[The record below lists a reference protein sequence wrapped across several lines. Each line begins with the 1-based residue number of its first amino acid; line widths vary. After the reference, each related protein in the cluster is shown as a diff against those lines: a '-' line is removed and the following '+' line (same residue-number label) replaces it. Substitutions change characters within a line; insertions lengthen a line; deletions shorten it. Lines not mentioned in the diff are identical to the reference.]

1 MSRRLRGGGGG
12 ARRGGRGGGG
22 GGGRGGVS
30 GTEVRD
36 THRAPL
42 ACLRQEL
49 MRTVSEGNVLVRPVA
64 ARRLC

>member
-1 MSRRLRGGGGG
+1 MRVRVRVGVGVGV
-12 ARRGGRGGGG
+12 RV
-22 GGGRGGVS
+22 GVS

-49 MRTVSEGNVLVRPVA
+49 MRTAGEGNVLVRPVA

>member
-1 MSRRLRGGGGG
+1 MRVRGRVGVGVGV
-12 ARRGGRGGGG
+12 RV
-22 GGGRGGVS
+22 GVS